1 MPSSITTGESIKLV
15 CQDISILASSYVNPF
30 QNISFLWA
38 LEMLLTF
45 LQSENQGFPQCFDKM
60 SLCLGQKF
68 CSWVKQIQDFDGE
81 YIWYLFYFPKEGRKK
96 RILLN
101 FILLTFEDL
110 SLYRITLL
118 ILRQVWEAEP
128 SRRQI
133 LDLVIM
139 LRKHLPATF
148 KYELCL

>member
-101 FILLTFEDL
+101 FYSTDFRRSKSLQNNFAHFET
-110 SLYRITLL
+110 SLR
-118 ILRQVWEAEP
+118 
-128 SRRQI
+128 SRTIKETNIR
-133 LDLVIM
+133 
-139 LRKHLPATF
+139 PCNYATQASSSNF
-148 KYELCL
+148 